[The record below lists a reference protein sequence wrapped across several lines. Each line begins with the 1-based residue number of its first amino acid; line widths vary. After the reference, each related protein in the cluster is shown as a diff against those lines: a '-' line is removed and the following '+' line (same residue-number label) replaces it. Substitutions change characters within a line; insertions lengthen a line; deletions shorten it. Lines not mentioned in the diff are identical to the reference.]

1 MVGFFIALLSGAL
14 MSIQGV
20 FNTEVTK
27 TTGMWVGNAWVQLTA
42 FAVCLIAWLIAGRD
56 NPMVLMKVE
65 PRYLLLGGVIL
76 GWNYTYSNSG
86 NEPAWPGKSSIT
98 DRYRTVDRSL
108 WD

>member
-42 FAVCLIAWLIAGRD
+42 FAVCLIAWLIRW
-56 NPMVLMKVE
+56 
-65 PRYLLLGGVIL
+65 YL
-76 GWNYTYSNSG
+76 
-86 NEPAWPGKSSIT
+86 
-98 DRYRTVDRSL
+98 
-108 WD
+108 

>member
-65 PRYLLLGGVIL
+65 PRYLLMGLNFSDCLGLIKNL
-76 GWNYTYSNSG
+76 WNG
-86 NEPAWPGKSSIT
+86 EK
-98 DRYRTVDRSL
+98 
-108 WD
+108 

>member
-42 FAVCLIAWLIAGRD
+42 FGRSD
-56 NPMVLMKVE
+56 
-65 PRYLLLGGVIL
+65 R